1 MIDRSFI
8 GKEYPEFS
16 VTIEHDLVARFNS
29 LLENAC
35 GAHGDRS
42 QWNDHDGLGTTI
54 PLAWPSILTFHGT
67 ACLISVWEDL
77 GIDPVRTRIVEESF
91 NFLKFP
97 EPGEELKGSLCVEEI
112 EEKISPD
119 GGIEEQLDLSVEFS
133 SLEGELLATYT
144 CSYRI
149 PLVKGATADLLD

>member
-16 VTIEHDLVARFNS
+16 VTIEHDLIARFNS
-29 LLENAC
+29 LLESAC
-35 GAHGDRS
+35 GGHCSEAPDKS
-42 QWNDHDGLGTTI
+42 DDSVMNSI
-54 PLAWPSILTFHGT
+54 PVAWPSILTFHGT

-77 GIDPVRTRIVEESF
+77 GIDPVKTRIVEESF

-97 EPGEELKGSLCVEEI
+97 EPGDELKGSLCLEEV

-133 SLEGELLATYT
+133 SLEGELLATYS

-149 PLVKGATADLLD
+149 PLVKGATAELLG